1 MIIFVLWHC
10 LRLGGAIFLPWLR
23 RCLLGQSF
31 PAAIHYTNSQP
42 VSYIHTAS
50 PPHSSAASVV
60 RLRLRLR
67 LGQGGC
73 GCQDGCG
80 SLSYCHLPHLTGT
93 HSAAARRI
101 STIYIYTYLLYLVP
115 LLTLSWA
122 EGLVTCD
129 GSQRQHFVAATSPI
143 LPPGE
148 LHRMLYP
155 IFSNK
160 SSVSASAARCGP
172 PPSSSLLAP
181 AMVNINK

>member
-1 MIIFVLWHC
+1 MSPGTIIPRCDTLYKQSARIIYSH
-10 LRLGGAIFLPWLR
+10 RL
-23 RCLLGQSF
+23 
-31 PAAIHYTNSQP
+31 
-42 VSYIHTAS
+42 TAS
-50 PPHSSAASVV
+50 LQCSVSGEVAAEAAAWPG
-60 RLRLRLR
+60 RLRLPRRMWVTEL
-67 LGQGGC
+67 
-73 GCQDGCG
+73 
-80 SLSYCHLPHLTGT
+80 LSSPSPHWDTFHCCT
-93 HSAAARRI
+93 VD
-101 STIYIYTYLLYLVP
+101 IYISTYLLYLVP

-160 SSVSASAARCGP
+160 SSVSASAARCRP
-172 PPSSSLLAP
+172 HPSSSLLAP